1 MRYLIGF
8 AFVSA
13 LAAAPLSAS
22 AQVGEG
28 VTTSKQASAASL
40 VIGQEVLLPQ
50 LVLRA
55 SYYYVYP
62 GCPLGPRGGKCAEPT
77 PAPAPDP
84 LDEQRD
90 RVRRLRAGVILSSIL
105 LAGGAAAIAGTIVA
119 YDDSDYS
126 SGDSF
131 VDGGQVVGFTFGS
144 LMVAGGVVG
153 MGISGKRL
161 RTAKQKLKLNE
172 KDTLESGGVHRGP
185 GTSRF
190 AF

>member
-119 YDDSDYS
+119 YDSDAAYD
-126 SGDSF
+126 GKI